1 MDVSDIRCVPWKER
15 KIPKRVSRFQGN
27 FLLCL
32 GRRSRDV
39 VLAAVALLVL
49 WPFFIIISVAIVADS
64 PGAGPIFSQTRVG
77 KDGKCFTMYK
87 FRTMIPN
94 AEAQLEELLAGNEMD
109 GPAFKIRRDP
119 RITRLGYFLRRS
131 SIDELPQLWNVL
143 RGEMSLVGPR
153 PALPREVAMYDDRTR
168 LRLKV
173 RPGITGLW
181 QISPARN
188 RVPFEQRL
196 KLDLQYIREG
206 DFGMDWKILLATFG
220 TVLQMQG
227 E

>member
-1 MDVSDIRCVPWKER
+1 
-15 KIPKRVSRFQGN
+15 
-27 FLLCL
+27 
-32 GRRSRDV
+32 
-39 VLAAVALLVL
+39 
-49 WPFFIIISVAIVADS
+49 
-64 PGAGPIFSQTRVG
+64 
-77 KDGKCFTMYK
+77 MYK

-131 SIDELPQLWNVL
+131 SIDELPQLWIVL

-181 QISPARN
+181 QISGRSDTDYSQ
-188 RVPFEQRL
+188 RVA
-196 KLDLQYIREG
+196 LDTYYVLNWSPWLDIWIVVRTV
-206 DFGMDWKILLATFG
+206 WK
-220 TVLQMQG
+220 VLSMRG
-227 E
+227 AY

>member
-1 MDVSDIRCVPWKER
+1 
-15 KIPKRVSRFQGN
+15 
-27 FLLCL
+27 
-32 GRRSRDV
+32 
-39 VLAAVALLVL
+39 
-49 WPFFIIISVAIVADS
+49 
-64 PGAGPIFSQTRVG
+64 
-77 KDGKCFTMYK
+77 MYK